1 MPPISIRPAVQDPTA
16 QAEKTIQRATNAA
29 GDWLAGIKSPR
40 RDPKAQAIKGNATYK
55 NAMQVALAADA
66 YLHGV
71 QNMDVDAMLATLDLL
86 GTGVYTAGL
95 AARKSKLVAKLT
107 KMAPLLTAH
116 KAKMDSM
123 PTATDSDRQ
132 AKMIANLQGMKEI
145 GKQLAGIR

>member
-1 MPPISIRPAVQDPTA
+1 VCS
-16 QAEKTIQRATNAA
+16 
-29 GDWLAGIKSPR
+29 S
-40 RDPKAQAIKGNATYK
+40 
-55 NAMQVALAADA
+55 
-66 YLHGV
+66 
-71 QNMDVDAMLATLDLL
+71 DL
-86 GTGVYTAGL
+86 L